1 MHKSFLALL
10 YLARVTFLK
19 AIGIF
24 TDQTKKSLLLKNFY
38 TGNKTM
44 SSEDNNM
51 SKQLVETELVQK
63 EFCKYMRHTGTHK
76 VYVYTE
82 IQKQTHCKNL
92 KSLSP
97 IAKRKLLCPK
107 FCLFFWI
114 LKMYVDS
121 FRWIW
126 NEISNAPMSQ
136 RYGEGCQG
144 RKVFPVSKMENVSLK
159 SPSTLR
165 TSSTSFRWP
174 TAKALSSW
182 KAASKAEQ
190 TITSAPPWGRTWASA
205 RV

>member
-76 VYVYTE
+76 VYVYTG
-82 IQKQTHCKNL
+82 IQKH
-92 KSLSP
+92 
-97 IAKRKLLCPK
+97 
-107 FCLFFWI
+107 
-114 LKMYVDS
+114 
-121 FRWIW
+121 
-126 NEISNAPMSQ
+126 
-136 RYGEGCQG
+136 RY
-144 RKVFPVSKMENVSLK
+144 
-159 SPSTLR
+159 TL
-165 TSSTSFRWP
+165 
-174 TAKALSSW
+174 
-182 KAASKAEQ
+182 
-190 TITSAPPWGRTWASA
+190 
-205 RV
+205 